1 MKAIETFEHDGK
13 TIEIHVDENPINPRE
28 ECYHTTKMV
37 CFHKRYSLP
46 NETDYK
52 KDDFNSWDELEYR
65 IKKDNNVLAILP
77 IYMYDHSGLTIATTP
92 FSCSW
97 DSGQIGFIFVTKEK
111 AKEWKSFK
119 RVTKKL
125 VAWAEGCLTADIKE
139 YSQFLEGDCYG
150 YIIKHGE
157 EELDSCWGIYGIE
170 NVRGQAKESAE
181 SIKVIKVEEAV

>member
-1 MKAIETFEHDGK
+1 MNAIETFEHAGK
-13 TIEIHVDENPINPRE
+13 VIEIHVDEDPQNPRE
-28 ECYHTTKMV
+28 ECDHACQIV
-37 CFHKRYSLP
+37 CFHKRYRLP

-52 KDDFNSWDELEYR
+52 KDDFNSWDELEDR

-77 IYMYDHSGLTIATTP
+77 IYMYDHSGITIATTP
-92 FSCSW
+92 FSCPW

-150 YIIKHGE
+150 YIVKQGD
-157 EELDSCWGIYGIE
+157 EELDSCWGFYGIE
-170 NVRGQAKESAE
+170 NVREQAKDSAE
-181 SIKVIKVEEAV
+181 SIKVEVKEAV